1 MGHQTDAH
9 CTGLR
14 GKKVMTKRSKV
25 YFVRVWWLPRVLD
38 TWVFQSSNERQNSR
52 LYSLLFEQN
61 SYFLWKMTAK
71 QAACLFLGDLTWNAL
86 AKSILVSLLE
96 VKFLRLG
103 TAGPELPEGSSGSF
117 PTAPHCVLR
126 TVPAG
131 QSQENLWSRMFLWR
145 ISQRALTKEDSPSA
159 INGKFALGTDPYP
172 K

>member
-1 MGHQTDAH
+1 MPGDFPEFSIPESFSLQMSA
-9 CTGLR
+9 R
-14 GKKVMTKRSKV
+14 I
-25 YFVRVWWLPRVLD
+25 LD
-38 TWVFQSSNERQNSR
+38 CIVCSLSR
-52 LYSLLFEQN
+52 IV